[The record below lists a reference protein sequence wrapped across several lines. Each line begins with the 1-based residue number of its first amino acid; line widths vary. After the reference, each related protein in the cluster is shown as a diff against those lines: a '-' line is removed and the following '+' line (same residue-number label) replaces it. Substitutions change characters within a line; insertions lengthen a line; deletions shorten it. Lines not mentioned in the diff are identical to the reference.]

1 MKTLLEVRDGKNE
14 KNIYI
19 VLYFVFERLWKCV
32 WSLGLDD
39 WLADLTESKREDK
52 WKPWQNKQEK
62 HTAHSSVTPQSHS
75 FSFYFMKTFMCA
87 LPKCISVSPP
97 KYTFCSSLIIKF
109 GHPSIIIIF
118 PMLSH
123 VYSHQKLILT
133 HLFIFFF
140 YVLLQQTTRQHN
152 VGNAWQF
159 LPLSYVICTPR
170 YPNNAPTIE
179 MARKAPLSRPHFKL
193 LSDY

>member
-1 MKTLLEVRDGKNE
+1 MRLY
-14 KNIYI
+14 IYI
-19 VLYFVFERLWKCV
+19 HIVLYCVLYFVFGRLWKCV
-32 WSLGLDD
+32 WSSGLDD
-39 WLADLTESKREDK
+39 WLADLTESKRTDK
-52 WKPWQNKQEK
+52 WKPWQNKQEM

-75 FSFYFMKTFMCA
+75 FPFYFMKTFMSA

-123 VYSHQKLILT
+123 VCSHQKWILT

-140 YVLLQQTTRQHN
+140 CMSCFSKQPVSIMWEVHGSFYAFLMYFVHPDTQTMHPVLKSL
-152 VGNAWQF
+152 A
-159 LPLSYVICTPR
+159 LL
-170 YPNNAPTIE
+170 
-179 MARKAPLSRPHFKL
+179 LRPHFRL